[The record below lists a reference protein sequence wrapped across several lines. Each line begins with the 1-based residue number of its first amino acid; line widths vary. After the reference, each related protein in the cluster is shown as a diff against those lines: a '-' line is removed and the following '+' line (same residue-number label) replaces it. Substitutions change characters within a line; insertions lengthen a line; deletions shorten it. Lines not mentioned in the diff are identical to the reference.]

1 MTKMTLPRSKG
12 VPLKDDRFPGGLRTG
27 AQFLD
32 ALRNDG
38 RRVFVDGE
46 EVGDV
51 TSHPAFA
58 EPARTIAGLF
68 DIACDP
74 ANRELMTYISP
85 TSGGPVNR
93 IWQMPDSV
101 EALRQRR
108 AAIERWSEHSLGYMG
123 RTPDHVAG
131 FFTGFASA
139 PQVLARDGNE
149 RFADNALRIYEF
161 LRDNDVYI
169 TYTIVPPQIDRSKPA
184 HQQDPADLYC
194 GVVKERDDGVVIRG
208 AQMLGTGT
216 VFSDYVQQSTI
227 HPMRPGD
234 ENYAISLIVP
244 CNAPGVKIHSRRSYA
259 RAASSM
265 YDYPLATR
273 FDETDSL
280 IVYDDV
286 FVPWEH
292 IFVYKNLDIC
302 RDQWFE
308 TPAHIIGN
316 NQAQIRFVTKL
327 RFLTGLAQR
336 ITKMN
341 GINAMPPVQGQIAE
355 IAVQV
360 AMYEGLMDGQIA
372 KAQPNENGVYV
383 PHPQTHY
390 AAMVLQSRLYPE
402 VLEMLRELTGG
413 GMIQLP
419 SNVADFDTPEA
430 GDDIRRYVQSP
441 GWPAEERVKLLKL
454 AWDAVGSEF
463 AGRHAQYEK
472 FYAGAPFIVKNR
484 FMRNYDFDT
493 SESLV
498 DKALAGYD
506 MKGRVEEE

>member
-1 MTKMTLPRSKG
+1 MAISSKLQSTAK
-12 VPLKDDRFPGGLRTG
+12 PLKDDRFPGGLRTG
-27 AQFLD
+27 AQYLD

-46 EVGDV
+46 EVIDV

-58 EPARTIAGLF
+58 EPAKTIACLF

-74 ANRELMTYISP
+74 ANANLMTYASP
-85 TSGGPVNR
+85 TSGAPVNR
-93 IWQMPDSV
+93 IWQMPDSI
-101 EALRQRR
+101 EALKQRR
-108 AAIERWSEHSLGYMG
+108 AAIERWSEESLGYMG

-131 FFTGFASA
+131 FFAGFAAA
-139 PQVLARDGNE
+139 PQVLSREGNE
-149 RFADNALRIYEF
+149 QFADNALRIYQF

-169 TYTIVPPQIDRSKPA
+169 TYTIVPPQIDRSKQA
-184 HQQDPADLYC
+184 HQQDPSDLYC
-194 GVVKERDDGVVIRG
+194 GVVKERDDGIVIKG
-208 AQMLGTGT
+208 AQMLGTGS
-216 VFSDYVQQSTI
+216 VFSDYLHQSTI

-259 RAASSM
+259 RSASSM

-273 FDETDSL
+273 FDESDSL
-280 IVYDDV
+280 VVYDNV

-292 IFVYKNLDIC
+292 VFVYKNLDIC

-308 TPAHIIGN
+308 TPAHILGN

-336 ITKMN
+336 ITQMN
-341 GINAMPPVQGQIAE
+341 GIHKMPPVQGQIAD
-355 IAVQV
+355 IAVQA
-360 AMYEGLMDGQIA
+360 AMYEGLLDGQIA

-383 PHPQTHY
+383 PNPQIHY

-402 VLEMLRELTGG
+402 ILEVLRELTGG

-419 SNVADFDTPEA
+419 SNVKDFDTPEA

-441 GWPAEERVKLLKL
+441 DWPAEERVKLLKL

-463 AGRHAQYEK
+463 ASRHAQYEK

-484 FMRNYDFDT
+484 FMWNYDFET
-493 SESLV
+493 SERLV
-498 DKALAGYD
+498 DKARAGYD
-506 MKGRVEEE
+506 MKGRVGEE